1 MLIFS
6 ASLMILVLL
15 QANRI
20 FTVKRLIADLI
31 WLQRS
36 SYSRDIANLEVDLR
50 TKLSPK
56 PG

>member
-6 ASLMILVLL
+6 ASLMILVLV